1 MADMKILK
9 PFSKSPIDAPM
20 IPQKILSEISTII
33 EISVDFDF
41 PPIIEYQIYSP
52 SSPYF
57 RRFSAKK
64 NEKIKET

>member
-9 PFSKSPIDAPM
+9 PVSKSPIDAPM
-20 IPQKILSEISTII
+20 IPQKILAEISTII

-52 SSPYF
+52 IFPILHTIF
-57 RRFSAKK
+57 G
-64 NEKIKET
+64 